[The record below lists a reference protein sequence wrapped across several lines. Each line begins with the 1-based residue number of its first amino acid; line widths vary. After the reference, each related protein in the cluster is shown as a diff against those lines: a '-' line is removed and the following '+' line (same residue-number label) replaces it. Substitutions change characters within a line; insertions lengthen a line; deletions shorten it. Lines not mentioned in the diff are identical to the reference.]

1 MTLETE
7 VKFYIADLD
16 EISAR
21 LHTAGAQQS
30 HRRIF
35 EQNLRYENAAQTLAA
50 QDVVLRLRQDDRAR
64 LTYKQALPEQSDTR
78 TTTRLELETEVGDFA
93 TMDAILHKLGFYV
106 AMAYEKYRTTYTLH
120 GAEIML
126 DEMPFGN
133 FIEVEGLAEPIE
145 QVVAALGL
153 GGAPRFLVSYVALFE
168 AVKAR
173 LGLTLRD
180 LTFAAFEG
188 VELPDAIFE

>member
-30 HRRIF
+30 HRRTF
-35 EQNLRYENAAQTLAA
+35 EQNLRYEDAAQTLTA

-64 LTYKQALPEQSDTR
+64 LTYKQALPQQSDAR
-78 TTTRLELETEVGDFA
+78 ATTRLELETEVGDFA
-93 TMDAILHKLGFYV
+93 TMDAILHKLGFHV

-145 QVVAALGL
+145 QVVAALDL

-168 AVKAR
+168 TVKAR
-173 LGLTLRD
+173 LGLTMRD